1 MSMQLWIAMFN
12 TDWDELKLFL
22 QVARAQSF
30 SAAADNG
37 SPSQS
42 TMSRRIQNLE
52 RELGVEL
59 FHRTVQGIMLTP
71 TAEAI
76 LQLVTEMESR
86 VKLIEAR
93 AAQEKA
99 LSGNIRLAVS
109 DGIGGYWLPPRMK
122 EFHRRYPSI
131 TVEII
136 CSPSMPEPG
145 AKGTDIA
152 LSWHQPEDPDA
163 VILSENKMILRPV
176 ASIEYLKTY
185 GVPKSLDDLKHH
197 RLCDHLHYPKNEE
210 WKAWANIVEESKNV
224 SYRTNSSWA
233 LGEATKNGVGISLQP
248 IGVLNR
254 EPNLRLVELN
264 GYSTSLRFWLSCHK
278 KIKDIP
284 RIRALIDYIKSEIFL
299 RPVQGS
305 AFYSDT

>member
-1 MSMQLWIAMFN
+1 MFN

-30 SAAADNG
+30 SAAAGN
-37 SPSQS
+37 SSVSQS

-52 RELGVEL
+52 RELGVDL

-76 LQLVTEMESR
+76 LALVTEMESR

-109 DGIGGYWLPPRMK
+109 DGIGGYWLPPRMT
-122 EFHRRYPSI
+122 EFHRRYPGI
-131 TVEII
+131 TVEVI
-136 CSPSMPEPG
+136 CAPSMPEAG

-163 VILSENKMILRPV
+163 VILSESKMVLRPF
-176 ASIEYLKTY
+176 ASAEYLKTY
-185 GVPKSLDDLKHH
+185 GTPKSLDDLRHH
-197 RLCDHLHYPKNEE
+197 RLCDHIHYPKDGE
-210 WKAWANIVEESKNV
+210 WKIWASIVEESENV

-254 EPNLRLVELN
+254 EPNLRLIELD
-264 GYSTSLRFWLSCHK
+264 GYSASLKFWLSCHM

-284 RIRALIDYIKSEIFL
+284 RIRALIDYIRSEIFL
-299 RPVQGS
+299 RPIPGS
-305 AFYSDT
+305 AFYSDS

>member
-1 MSMQLWIAMFN
+1 MFN

-37 SPSQS
+37 SVSQS
-42 TMSRRIQNLE
+42 TMSRRVQNLE
-52 RELGVEL
+52 RELGVDL

-76 LQLVTEMESR
+76 LKLVTEIESR

-99 LSGNIRLAVS
+99 LSGDIRLAVS

-122 EFHRRYPSI
+122 EFHRRYPGV

-136 CSPSMPEPG
+136 CSQGLPETS
-145 AKGTDIA
+145 AKGADIA
-152 LSWHQPEDPDA
+152 LSWHRPEDPDA
-163 VILSENKMILRPV
+163 VVLSDSRMVLRPV
-176 ASIEYLKTY
+176 ASAEYLKAY
-185 GVPKSLDDLKHH
+185 GMPKSLDDLKHH
-197 RLCDHLHYPKNEE
+197 RLCDHLHYPKDKE
-210 WKAWANIVEESKNV
+210 WKVWAKIIENSKNV

-284 RIRALIDYIKSEIFL
+284 RIRALIDYIKSEVFL
-299 RPVQGS
+299 RPIPGS
-305 AFYSDT
+305 AFYSDG